1 MLVSGAFIVS
11 ACGGEAEQSDP
22 GVAVTAAPTTPDL
35 DTGESPEATTVA
47 PDDPGN
53 DDPGND
59 DPGNDDTGNDD
70 GPAEPEAEDPTAEAP
85 EILRFSSPVVGGG
98 ELDLAAFGD
107 RPVLLWFWAPF

>member
-22 GVAVTAAPTTPDL
+22 GVAVTAAPMTPDL

-47 PDDPGN
+47 PDDTG
-53 DDPGND
+53 D
-59 DPGNDDTGNDD
+59 DDTGNDD
-70 GPAEPEAEDPTAEAP
+70 GPAEPEAEDPTAETPGPTAEAP